1 MSLPQ
6 GWVEVFNQDG
16 IPYYYAEDD
25 DTNVVWERP
34 TESPQAKVTPP
45 PPPNPSQP
53 QTQSQPS
60 NSGEEAVNR
69 PFTEEEKDTINSF
82 SVADPSRYVAI
93 ADTYDD
99 AFDELKDKIQTSQ
112 PQSFDLSTY
121 TARLTKFHE
130 ELLSR
135 LSRIKEKLDN
145 LSKVEGL
152 SVSLVDKLYAAREL
166 FKSASDKLGAVNN
179 DPTEYEALGKKITEL
194 EALIAEI
201 DTYPGIKATGG
212 KSKKRRTKKQRKSRS
227 NKNKNKNKKTK
238 KGKRMRTKK
247 RGRLGG
253 SKCGLWRSRR

>member
-1 MSLPQ
+1 
-6 GWVEVFNQDG
+6 V
-16 IPYYYAEDD
+16 A
-25 DTNVVWERP
+25 
-34 TESPQAKVTPP
+34 PP

-60 NSGEEAVNR
+60 NPEEAVNR
-69 PFTEEEKDTINSF
+69 PFTDEELDTIDNF
-82 SVADPSRYVAI
+82 SVANPSRYVAI
-93 ADTYDD
+93 ANTYDE
-99 AFDELKDKIQTSQ
+99 AFDEFKNQIETSQ
-112 PQSFDLSTY
+112 PQTFDLSTY

-135 LSRIKEKLDN
+135 LSRIKEKLDS

-194 EALIAEI
+194 EALIADI
-201 DTYPGIKATGG
+201 DTYPGIKAVGG

-247 RGRLGG
+247 RGRWGG

>member
-1 MSLPQ
+1 MSDQPLPP
-6 GWVEVFNQDG
+6 GWEEVYTESG
-16 IPYYYAEDD
+16 IPYYFAKDD

-34 TESPQAKVTPP
+34 TESPQSKVAPL
-45 PPPNPSQP
+45 PPPNPSQS
-53 QTQSQPS
+53 QSQPS
-60 NSGEEAVNR
+60 NPVEEAVNR

-135 LSRIKEKLDN
+135 LSRIKEKLDS
-145 LSKVEGL
+145 LSKIEGL
-152 SVSLVDKLYAAREL
+152 SVSLMDKLYAAREL
-166 FKSASDKLGAVNN
+166 FKSATDKLGAVNN

-194 EALIAEI
+194 EAIIAEI

-212 KSKKRRTKKQRKSRS
+212 KSKKRRTKKQMKSRG
-227 NKNKNKNKKTK
+227 NKNKNKKTK

-247 RGRLGG
+247 RGRRGG